1 MTRGWR
7 FAYIDT
13 MQNGRARL
21 RTWIERSHFGSQ
33 KEAADVLG
41 FDHTFLSQILN
52 GHRQP
57 GLRNAVAIERVTGI
71 PVAAWV
77 PTGEGESAEP
87 VVAGARNRRSG
98 KA

>member
-1 MTRGWR
+1 
-7 FAYIDT
+7 

-21 RTWIERSHFGSQ
+21 RAWIERSQFGSQ

-57 GLRNAVAIERVTGI
+57 GLRNAVAIERIAGI
-71 PVAAWV
+71 PVEAWV
-77 PTGEGESAEP
+77 PTEGDDSSET
-87 VVAGARNRRSG
+87 VTAGARNRRNG